1 MSWSERI
8 EQAGTSLVLALIT
21 TVGGGIMW
29 MIRRVFTLQK
39 MVELL
44 QSEIRHRDE
53 MRKADREAVKEIKDD
68 VKALRSE
75 IRDLFRRH
83 E

>member
-1 MSWSERI
+1 MSWSERV
-8 EQAGTSLVLALIT
+8 EQAGTSLTVGLIAS
-21 TVGGGIMW
+21 VGGGVMW
-29 MIRRVFTLQK
+29 LVRRVLTNQRQI
-39 MVELL
+39 ELL

-68 VKALRSE
+68 VKAMRSE
-75 IRDLFRRH
+75 ISALFRRP

>member
-8 EQAGTSLVLALIT
+8 EQAGTSLTVGLIAS
-21 TVGGGIMW
+21 VGGGVMW
-29 MIRRVFTLQK
+29 LVRRVLTNQRQI
-39 MVELL
+39 ELL

-53 MRKADREAVKEIKDD
+53 MRKADRDAVEEIKDD
-68 VKALRSE
+68 VKAMRSE
-75 IRDLFRRH
+75 ISALFLRH